1 MNIKIL
7 LIQFL
12 LLTFFS
18 FSTVFA
24 YEEMIDNFDN
34 NPEKRWIFFAD
45 TVMGGKSSGSVT
57 FTNNTNDNFARLVG
71 NVTTQNNGGFI
82 QIRKKVS
89 GLDNSIEFINLK
101 VKGNNQIYHV
111 FLRTTGTILPW
122 QYYKAEFKAVNT
134 WKTVSIPISS
144 FQRSSGFLSKKIK
157 PANIRSI
164 GLVAFG
170 RDFKADLYVSEIGF
184 R

>member
-45 TVMGGKSSGSVT
+45 TVMGGKSSGNVT
-57 FTNNTNDNFARLVG
+57 FTNNTNNNYLNKNIDRPISCLRSKLQSISKRTMLLTKWPNGVIARLVPLSR
-71 NVTTQNNGGFI
+71 TKTMY
-82 QIRKKVS
+82 
-89 GLDNSIEFINLK
+89 LSIS
-101 VKGNNQIYHV
+101 
-111 FLRTTGTILPW
+111 T
-122 QYYKAEFKAVNT
+122 
-134 WKTVSIPISS
+134 
-144 FQRSSGFLSKKIK
+144 SKKK
-157 PANIRSI
+157 RENLS
-164 GLVAFG
+164 LELHHFCNQ
-170 RDFKADLYVSEIGF
+170 S
-184 R
+184 

>member
-7 LIQFL
+7 LVQFL
-12 LLTFFS
+12 LLTT
-18 FSTVFA
+18 FSTVYA
-24 YEEMIDNFDN
+24 NEEMIDNFDN
-34 NPEKRWIFFAD
+34 SPEKRWIFFAD
-45 TVMGGKSSGSVT
+45 TVMGGKSSGNVT
-57 FTNNTNDNFARLVG
+57 FTNNTHNNIARLVG
-71 NVTTQNNGGFI
+71 DVTTQNNGGFI

-89 GLDNSIEFINLK
+89 GLDNSTEVINLK

-122 QYYKAEFKAVNT
+122 QYYKAEFKVVNT

-144 FQRSSGFLSKKIK
+144 FQRSSSFLSKKIK

>member
-45 TVMGGKSSGSVT
+45 TVMGGKSSGNVT
-57 FTNNTNDNFARLVG
+57 FTGSYDDSSNATGYFWESNLDGLLSNQSSFTTNSLSPGEHTITFQA
-71 NVTTQNNGGFI
+71 QY
-82 QIRKKVS
+82 S
-89 GLDNSIEFINLK
+89 GS
-101 VKGNNQIYHV
+101 
-111 FLRTTGTILPW
+111 TTGEIDIAPPVESTTGQCGLSMKELDLPLR
-122 QYYKAEFKAVNT
+122 
-134 WKTVSIPISS
+134 I
-144 FQRSSGFLSKKIK
+144 
-157 PANIRSI
+157 
-164 GLVAFG
+164 
-170 RDFKADLYVSEIGF
+170 
-184 R
+184 

>member
-1 MNIKIL
+1 M
-7 LIQFL
+7 
-12 LLTFFS
+12 
-18 FSTVFA
+18 
-24 YEEMIDNFDN
+24 
-34 NPEKRWIFFAD
+34 
-45 TVMGGKSSGSVT
+45 
-57 FTNNTNDNFARLVG
+57 
-71 NVTTQNNGGFI
+71 
-82 QIRKKVS
+82 
-89 GLDNSIEFINLK
+89 
-101 VKGNNQIYHV
+101 

-122 QYYKAEFKAVNT
+122 QYYKAEFKAVNN

-157 PANIRSI
+157 PANIKSI